1 MTRPVL
7 GALVLALLAAPAAA
21 PAFAQVKSSSTA
33 YGGLQ
38 STFGPSALPTMGM
51 PAPAGPGFNA
61 YGWAYAK
68 NGGYGSSFSPTG
80 GYGAAAGPSYNTGS
94 GPATQTTPSYAAG
107 FGASNGTLINPG
119 SPSSGAGSTL
129 GQGTTQNNATAP
141 NAR

>member
-1 MTRPVL
+1 MRRRSL
-7 GALVLALLAAPAAA
+7 ALVALAVLATPAG
-21 PAFAQVKSSSTA
+21 PGFAQVKSSSTA

-38 STFGPSALPTMGM
+38 SNFGPGALPTMGM
-51 PAPAGPGFNA
+51 PAPPAPGFNS

-94 GPATQTTPSYAAG
+94 GPATQTIPSYTAG